1 MTSFKKLEKWT
12 DFIKFA
18 DEVAARLD
26 VENNQKNSVAFFA
39 QLFDGVKEE
48 FKSQQLKEIM
58 SSLELVYNK
67 RLEEERKQDKNSK
80 KKGAQT
86 KINSKAVANQQL
98 LKQTEELLEQEDYG
112 DEGGEA
118 FHREE
123 IEYDF
128 M

>member
-1 MTSFKKLEKWT
+1 
-12 DFIKFA
+12 
-18 DEVAARLD
+18 
-26 VENNQKNSVAFFA
+26 
-39 QLFDGVKEE
+39 
-48 FKSQQLKEIM
+48 M

-98 LKQTEELLEQEDYG
+98 LKQTEELLEQEEYG